1 MQNYTEQYEHK
12 GTVYSIKSVQV
23 FFEDGKKGTLFVK
36 GGNPD
41 IPENL
46 MSDTESVAV
55 YADKRVTLECHYE
68 SVIGE
73 KQIRQIHVY
82 PDATIFVYDHEE
94 RHIL

>member
-1 MQNYTEQYEHK
+1 MQNYTEQYEHQ
-12 GTVYSIKSVQV
+12 GTVYNIKSVQV
-23 FFEDGKKGTLFVK
+23 FFEDGKEGTLFVK
-36 GGNPD
+36 GGIPD

-55 YADKRVTLECHYE
+55 YVDKRVTLECHYE
-68 SVIGE
+68 SESGD

-94 RHIL
+94 SVIL